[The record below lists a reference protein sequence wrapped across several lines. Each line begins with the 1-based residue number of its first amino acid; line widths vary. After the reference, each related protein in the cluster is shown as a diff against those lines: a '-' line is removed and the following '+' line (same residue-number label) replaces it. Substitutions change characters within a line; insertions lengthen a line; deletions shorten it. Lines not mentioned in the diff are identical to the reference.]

1 MSQPRLKQASR
12 AYSGL
17 VIATTIFSAAI
28 LGWDYF
34 PGAAV
39 RGHGLVLGRAGE
51 ISLLS
56 ALLSSIVGGT
66 MSAAC
71 LLFKV
76 EPPVLL
82 VRRTLMAIL
91 VFLLDLMLLPA
102 INEA

>member
-1 MSQPRLKQASR
+1 MSQSRLKQACGV
-12 AYSGL
+12 YSGI
-17 VIATTIFSAAI
+17 VIATTIFSAAV

-39 RGHGLVLGRAGE
+39 RGYGLVHGRAGD

-66 MSAAC
+66 MSVAC
-71 LLFKV
+71 LWFKV

-91 VFLLDLMLLPA
+91 VFLLDLMFLPA
-102 INEA
+102 IAEA